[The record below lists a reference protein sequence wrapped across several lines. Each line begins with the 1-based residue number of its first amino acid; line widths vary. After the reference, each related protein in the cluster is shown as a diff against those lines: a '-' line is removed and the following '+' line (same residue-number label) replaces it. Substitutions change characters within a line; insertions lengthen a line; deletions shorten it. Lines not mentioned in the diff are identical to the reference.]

1 VFVDGNELVVRLS
14 LMDLP
19 RGALCTLILSLY
31 IQQGILDK
39 SQMLMASISGLF
51 WVARQDRRDQF

>member
-1 VFVDGNELVVRLS
+1 
-14 LMDLP
+14 MDLP